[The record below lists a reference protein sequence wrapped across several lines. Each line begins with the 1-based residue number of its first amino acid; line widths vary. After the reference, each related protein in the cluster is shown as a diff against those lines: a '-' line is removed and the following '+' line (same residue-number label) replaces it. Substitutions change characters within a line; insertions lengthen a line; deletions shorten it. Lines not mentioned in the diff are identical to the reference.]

1 MNTGS
6 NRFVPF
12 AYGFR
17 PFFLAAGLYAVVAMA
32 AWLWMQQAGVT
43 APLGS
48 VPPWLWHGHEML
60 YGFIVAA
67 IAGFL
72 LTAVPS
78 WTGSRGYAG
87 APLVM
92 LTVLWLLGRVAF
104 ASASFLG
111 PVWLAVAELAFLPAL
126 AFLVGRTL
134 LRNRNRNF
142 PMLLVLAALWAV
154 DAWFL
159 RALALGDPAQAS
171 RALRVGIGIVLLLV
185 TMIGGRIVPNFTA
198 NALRRRGI
206 EAGITTRPLV
216 ERATIGAMV
225 LLVLIDMLAPWH
237 LAAAAIAGFAAI
249 MQALRLAGWR
259 GLRTWRE
266 PIVWVLHA
274 AYAWLPIGLALKA
287 VHLAGGAGWAF
298 QWQHALTIGA
308 AATMIL
314 AVTTRASLGHTG
326 RPLEVPRSIAVA
338 YALLLG
344 AALVRVFGP
353 GLLPGRYLG
362 TVEAAA
368 LLWIAAFTIYVVVYA
383 PILTRERV
391 DGKPG

>member
-1 MNTGS
+1 MNSGS
-6 NRFVPF
+6 KRFVPF

-17 PFFLAAGLYAVVAMA
+17 PFFLAAGLYAIVAMA
-32 AWLWMQQAGVT
+32 AWLWMQAGAA

-48 VPPWLWHGHEML
+48 LPPMLWHGHEML

-87 APLVM
+87 APLVV
-92 LTVLWLLGRVAF
+92 LAVLWLLGRVAF
-104 ASASFLG
+104 ASASMLA
-111 PVWLAVAELAFLPAL
+111 PAWLAVAELAFLPAL
-126 AFLVGRTL
+126 AFLIGRTL

-154 DAWFL
+154 DVWFL

-185 TMIGGRIVPNFTA
+185 TVIGGRIVPSFTA
-198 NALRRRGI
+198 NALRRRGL
-206 EAGITTRPLV
+206 EPGISTHPLID
-216 ERATIGAMV
+216 RATIGAMV
-225 LLVLIDMLAPWH
+225 LVALVDILAPRH
-237 LAAAAIAGFAAI
+237 LAAAAIAGLAAL
-249 MQALRLAGWR
+249 MQALRLAGWG
-259 GLRTWRE
+259 GLRTLRE

-274 AYAWLPIGLALKA
+274 AYAWLPIGLAMKA
-287 VHLAGGAGWAF
+287 FHLATGAGWAF

-326 RPLEVPRSIAVA
+326 RPLEVGRSIAVA
-338 YALLLG
+338 YGLLMA

-368 LLWIAAFTIYVVVYA
+368 LLWIAAFSIYVVVYA
-383 PILTRERV
+383 PILLLERA